1 VIKRT
6 IEISR
11 EPAHLALRNEQLLL
25 KRDGVVVGQAPCEDL
40 GVVVVD
46 HPQTTYTHAAL
57 AKLAECG
64 AAVVLCGPDHLP
76 AAMILPLAD
85 HSQVVWRL
93 RDQLAIGRPL
103 AKQLW
108 KQLVVAKIRGQ
119 ARNLHPSL
127 PACRKLLALA
137 GEVRSGDP
145 TNVEAQAA
153 RVYWQNWLWS
163 DDPTT
168 LDVEAFRRDA
178 DAPGLNAF
186 LNYGY
191 AILRAGLG
199 RAIVAAGLLP
209 SLGLHHR
216 NRSNAF
222 CLADDLIEPFR
233 PLVDDRVRAMHRQ
246 GFSELNQ
253 PAKAELLGLLTLPMR
268 LGEQTGPLMVMLHR
282 TVASLARCF
291 AGEAKRLEIPVPA
304 DSPLPNAV
312 AEDGREIAEDEPAVG
327 DDDRGD
333 ERPCKSPGI
342 D

>member
-1 VIKRT
+1 M
-6 IEISR
+6 
-11 EPAHLALRNEQLLL
+11 AHF
-25 KRDGVVVGQAPCEDL
+25 P
-40 GVVVVD
+40 
-46 HPQTTYTHAAL
+46 
-57 AKLAECG
+57 
-64 AAVVLCGPDHLP
+64 
-76 AAMILPLAD
+76 I
-85 HSQVVWRL
+85 
-93 RDQLAIGRPL
+93 
-103 AKQLW
+103 
-108 KQLVVAKIRGQ
+108 GQ
-119 ARNLHPSL
+119 ARNLHSSL
-127 PACRKLLALA
+127 PAYRKLLALA

-145 TNVEAQAA
+145 TNVDAQAA

-163 DDPTT
+163 DDPAT

-178 DAPGLNAF
+178 DAPGLNSF

-199 RAIVAAGLLP
+199 RALVAAGLLP

-233 PLVDDRVRAMHRQ
+233 PLVDERVRAMHRQ
-246 GFSELNQ
+246 GFAELNQ

-304 DSPLPNAV
+304 DAPLPRGTLSDTAG
-312 AEDGREIAEDEPAVG
+312 AEEEEEQEEFTDEEQALEEDREDEL
-327 DDDRGD
+327 
-333 ERPCKSPGI
+333 PCKSP
-342 D
+342 DTD